1 MTIAITPEAAE
12 RAAAALPGDHRWEI
26 TPEGNLVLMSPAN
39 ARQAK
44 IVMQLAAW
52 FVRGGI
58 DPVCVLSEVGIHT
71 IAEGLRGPDLAVFN
85 AEPGQDGPWA
95 STDELAVV
103 IEVFSPSTRRTDE
116 GDKVDEYARIGCP
129 QYWTAEPLDNGDA
142 LVVVRLLG
150 VDRRYLPGRSVL
162 LSELLTTDVNGWLA
176 GRE

>member
-1 MTIAITPEAAE
+1 MTTAITPEAAE

-39 ARQAK
+39 SRPAK

-52 FVRGGI
+52 SSEAVSTRCASCPRSASVRSPKGYV
-58 DPVCVLSEVGIHT
+58 DPTPPCSAPSRNRTG
-71 IAEGLRGPDLAVFN
+71 R
-85 AEPGQDGPWA
+85 A

-129 QYWTAEPLDNGDA
+129 QYWTVEPLDNGEA
-142 LVVVRLLG
+142 LVAVRTLG
-150 VDRRYLPGRSVL
+150 ADRRYVPGRSVL
-162 LSELLTTDVNGWLA
+162 LSELLTTDAAPWLA
-176 GRE
+176 NCE